1 MSVTRTIQ
9 FELGTNIIATVEV
22 VTQDQSFNV
31 LEAVNS
37 IVISGSGDC
46 HTHWQDQVFELN
58 EHRIYYFY
66 EVLRKYHGV
75 IVFPSGITYI
85 NTIAPFESGDGVTG
99 LSIMGACR
107 IEPTGFW
114 NISVLRLGSGCHIMA
129 KAFSGYQNLTYVD
142 LSDCT
147 IEPWAFAYC
156 DNLTELKFNANSV
169 IVPDPTE
176 MDNHGY
182 QFNAIGR
189 DPIYT
194 TIDGLNYVSSYNFL
208 MDNRIPQ
215 SVNYRYTLKCTDR
228 QGTDLVSIPLKQNG
242 TGAFKGIIGNKTYSI
257 DMTTD
262 VVTDYSGLFAA
273 WKNNIMQL
281 KETT

>member
-9 FELGTNIIATVEV
+9 FELGTNIVATVEV

-37 IVISGSGDC
+37 IVISGSGAC
-46 HTHWQDQVFELN
+46 HSDYHDQVFKMN
-58 EHRIYYFY
+58 EQVVYYFY
-66 EVLRKYHGV
+66 EIMNIYHGV
-75 IVFPSGITYI
+75 MVFPSGITFI
-85 NTIAPFESGDGVTG
+85 NDIAPFDCHITG
-99 LSIMGACR
+99 LSIMGACTITR
-107 IEPTGFW
+107 FQSQDL
-114 NISVLRLGSGCHIMA
+114 SVLRLGSGCHILTR
-129 KAFSGYQNLTYVD
+129 AFQGNQGLTYVD
-142 LSDCT
+142 LSGCRV
-147 IEPWAFAYC
+147 EPWAFAYC
-156 DNLTELKFNANSV
+156 YNLDELKFNASSV
-169 IVPDPTE
+169 LVPDTTE

-182 QFNAIGR
+182 QFYQNN
-189 DPIYT
+189 DPINT
-194 TIDGLNYVSSYNFL
+194 TIDGLSYVSSYNWL

-215 SVNYRYTLKCTDR
+215 SLNYRYTLKCTDR

-242 TGAFKGIIGNKTYSI
+242 TGAFKGVIGNKTYSI

>member
-9 FELGTNIIATVEV
+9 FGLGDNIVATVEV

-37 IVISGSGDC
+37 IVISGSGAC
-46 HTHWQDQVFELN
+46 HSDYHDQVFTID
-58 EHRIYYFY
+58 EHIIYYFY
-66 EVLRKYHGV
+66 EALRLYHGV
-75 IVFPSGITYI
+75 IVFPSDITYI
-85 NTIAPFESGDGVTG
+85 NNIAPNDSGAGVTG

-107 IEPTGFW
+107 IEHIGFF
-114 NISVLRLGSGCHIMA
+114 NISVLRLGSGCHLLRG
-129 KAFSGYQNLTYVD
+129 AFSGLQNLTYVD

-147 IEPWAFAYC
+147 IEPWAFAHCYE
-156 DNLTELKFNANSV
+156 LTEIKFNANSV

-176 MDNHGY
+176 MNNHGY
-182 QFNAIGR
+182 QFYNNL
-189 DPIYT
+189 DPINT
-194 TIDGLNYVSSYNFL
+194 TIEGLSYVSSYNFL

-215 SVNYRYTLKCTDR
+215 SLNYRYTLKCTDR

-242 TGAFKGIIGNKTYSI
+242 TGAFKGVIGNKTYSI